1 LLSTPETGGL
11 VCQFQHPTLYN
22 LSKGTCL
29 LKIPQQDPIIYIEF
43 LTIIN
48 IFAKLLKNRHFM
60 AKNYEIDNTDL
71 RILEILMEDAKKPFT
86 EVAKKVFVSQGTV
99 HVRMSKMEAAGIVE
113 RNTLK
118 INYAKLGYDIT
129 AFIGIYL
136 EKSALYDKVLTRLK
150 EIPEITNIHYTTG
163 NYSMFL
169 KIHCRD
175 TNHLKEVLHDKM
187 QQVEG
192 IDRTET
198 MISLEESLD
207 RSLRLAN

>member
-1 LLSTPETGGL
+1 ML
-11 VCQFQHPTLYN
+11 
-22 LSKGTCL
+22 
-29 LKIPQQDPIIYIEF
+29 IEF
-43 LTIIN
+43 KKTYLGMS
-48 IFAKLLKNRHFM
+48 KNF
-60 AKNYEIDNTDL
+60 EIDNTDL
-71 RILEILMEDAKKPFT
+71 KILEILMQDAKRPFT
-86 EVAKKVFVSQGTV
+86 EVAKKVNVSQGTV
-99 HVRMSKMEAAGIVE
+99 HVRMNKMEDAGILE
-113 RNTLK
+113 KTTLR

-136 EKSALYDKVLTRLK
+136 EKSALYDMVLSKLRS
-150 EIPEITNIHYTTG
+150 IPEITNIHYTTG
-163 NYSMFL
+163 NYSMFV

-207 RSLRLAN
+207 RNLKLT

>member
-1 LLSTPETGGL
+1 MG
-11 VCQFQHPTLYN
+11 
-22 LSKGTCL
+22 
-29 LKIPQQDPIIYIEF
+29 
-43 LTIIN
+43 
-48 IFAKLLKNRHFM
+48 
-60 AKNYEIDNTDL
+60 KNYEIDNTDL
-71 RILEILMEDAKKPFT
+71 KILEILMQDAKKPFT

-99 HVRMSKMEAAGIVE
+99 HVRMNKMEKAGIVE
-113 RNTLK
+113 KTTLR
-118 INYAKLGYDIT
+118 INYSKLGYDIT

-136 EKSALYDKVLTRLK
+136 EKSALYDKVLAKLK

-169 KIHCRD
+169 KIHCKD

-198 MISLEESLD
+198 IISLEESLD
-207 RSLRLAN
+207 RSLKLAD